1 MQIPGA
7 LLYNQDVDIL
17 KELKSVTTD
26 RLTIENDAKCAAL
39 CGVSWTNNRKYDKIG
54 TTGKTELQQNLYRK
68 RAFNI

>member
-26 RLTIENDAKCAAL
+26 RLTIEMMLN
-39 CGVSWTNNRKYDKIG
+39 V
-54 TTGKTELQQNLYRK
+54 QLYARLFM
-68 RAFNI
+68 AV

>member
-39 CGVSWTNNRKYDKIG
+39 CEVVYGSL
-54 TTGKTELQQNLYRK
+54 KTAK
-68 RAFNI
+68 